1 MTTHT
6 EDTHTTASPVDTS
19 TTREGLV
26 LFAGIMLIVGGVYHA
41 LSGVSAILKDTVYV
55 ATPNYTY
62 SFDLTAWGWTHLILG
77 VIVIGVGVAVT
88 RRMAWGMVAGIAVAV
103 LSLIANF
110 LFLPHY
116 PLWSIVMI
124 AIDVAIIYA
133 LATRLH
139 NG

>member
-1 MTTHT
+1 
-6 EDTHTTASPVDTS
+6 
-19 TTREGLV
+19 
-26 LFAGIMLIVGGVYHA
+26 
-41 LSGVSAILKDTVYV
+41 
-55 ATPNYTY
+55 
-62 SFDLTAWGWTHLILG
+62 
-77 VIVIGVGVAVT
+77 
-88 RRMAWGMVAGIAVAV
+88 MAWGMVAGIAVAV

-133 LATRLH
+133 LATRLR